1 MIRILLCSLALCC
14 ALDAANDLQLPTE
27 NHHLFGN
34 EPERFYMHV
43 DRVFEGQTSKPW
55 EGGSFGFVR
64 NAFRF
69 ENEVLLTKFHE
80 GIDIAP
86 IKRDQSGN
94 PLDLIT
100 SISAGRVVHINLLAG
115 RSNYG
120 KYIIVEHNWE
130 NTAVYSLYAHL
141 AEITCQPGDI
151 VKAGS
156 VLGRMGYTGVGI
168 DRVRA
173 HLHLELAMLM
183 SPRYQGWHEHYGR
196 GLNTQGNFNGMNLV
210 GTDVA
215 RFFLEH
221 RKNPKIRF
229 SEFVTSTQGYFKVT
243 TPITGTPDFAKR
255 YPWIVKGSSGNQKSW
270 EITFSAT
277 GQPVCFSPSDREVSA
292 PLVTSVKPSSKPHRY
307 LTRNLI
313 TGIGNKATLTPQGL
327 QLVALITDQFPAA
340 APNKSETPK

>member
-1 MIRILLCSLALCC
+1 MIRTLLCTLAFCGTLH
-14 ALDAANDLQLPTE
+14 AAQDLRLPTE
-27 NHHLFGN
+27 NTHLFRN

-43 DRVFEGQTSKPW
+43 DRTFEGQVSKPW

-86 IKRDQSGN
+86 IKRDRAGN
-94 PLDLIT
+94 PLDLVF
-100 SISAGRVVHINLLAG
+100 SISAGRVVHISPLAG

-120 KYIIVEHNWE
+120 KYVVIEHEWDGS
-130 NTAVYSLYAHL
+130 AIYSLYAHL
-141 AEITCQPGDI
+141 AEITCQPGDK
-151 VKAGS
+151 VNAGS
-156 VLGRMGYTGVGI
+156 VIGRMGYTGAGI

-183 SPRYQGWHEHYGR
+183 SQRYQDWHEHYSR

-215 RFFLEH
+215 RFFIEQ
-221 RKNPKIRF
+221 RSNTVIRF
-229 SEFVTSTQGYFKVT
+229 SDFVTNTPAYFKVT
-243 TPITGTPDFAKR
+243 TPVTGTPDFVKR
-255 YPWIVKGSSGNQKSW
+255 YPWILKGKNDNQKSW
-270 EITFSAT
+270 EIAFSAT
-277 GQPVCFSPSDREVSA
+277 GQPVSFTQSSREVNA
-292 PLVTSVKPSSKPHRY
+292 PVVTSVKPSAKPHRY

-313 TGIGNKATLTPQGL
+313 TGIGNQATLTPQGQ
-327 QLVALITDQFPAA
+327 QLVALLTNQFPAA
-340 APNKSETPK
+340 KPSKSYPPK

>member
-1 MIRILLCSLALCC
+1 MIRSLLCLSALSY
-14 ALDAANDLQLPTE
+14 ALNAAQDLRLPTE
-27 NHHLFGN
+27 NHHLFTN

-43 DRVFEGQTSKPW
+43 DRIFEGQVSKPW
-55 EGGSFGFVR
+55 QGGSFGLVR

-86 IKRDQSGN
+86 IKRDRAGN

-100 SISAGRVVHINLLAG
+100 SISAGRVVHINPLAG

-120 KYIIVEHNWE
+120 KYVVVEHDWE

-141 AEITCQPGDI
+141 AEITCQPGDL

-156 VLGRMGYTGVGI
+156 VIGRMGYTGAGI

-173 HLHLELAMLM
+173 HLHLELGMLM
-183 SPRYQGWHEHYGR
+183 SPRYQDWHDHYAR
-196 GLNTQGNFNGMNLV
+196 GLNTQGIFNGMNLV

-221 RKNPKIRF
+221 QKNPELRF
-229 SEFVTSTQGYFKVT
+229 SDFVTNTPGYFKVT
-243 TPITGTPDFAKR
+243 TPITATPDFCKR
-255 YPWIVKGSSGNQKSW
+255 YPWIVKGSPDKPKSW

-277 GQPVCFSPSDREVSA
+277 GQPISFSPSTREVKA
-292 PLVTSVKPSSKPHRY
+292 AIVTSVKASAKPHRY

-313 TGIGNKATLTPQGL
+313 TGIGNKATLTPQGQ
-327 QLVALITDQFPAA
+327 QLVALITDQFPAPSA
-340 APNKSETPK
+340 NKSIAPK